1 MKKLLLF
8 LNIVSVSYVAYSQCT
23 PVNCLSSLPPYGGVC
38 DTVLMDGVVNT
49 PYSDFESFHI
59 TTACFDAGLVDP
71 NNAGI
76 GIKITSIH
84 TFSFTNLPAGITGAP
99 NQTSYTSPANGCVS
113 FSGIPTQIGYFLLS
127 VNFKANVTAYPFG
140 GGSCTGFSVN
150 QNNNDASY
158 EIYLKIKP
166 NPSFNLPSNTYC
178 LNDPPVAINLTGTS
192 GGTFSGPGVS
202 GTTFDPSIAGVG
214 THIIK
219 YVVSAQQ
226 GAAIAPASDSAFFT
240 VQVVSPAYNYY
251 VDADADGY
259 GDANASPLQSCNATP
274 PSGYVA
280 NNTDCDD
287 TNPGINPGALEVP
300 LNGIDENCDGI
311 DNIIDND
318 NDGYDSSVDCNDNDP
333 SINPGATEICDGI
346 DNNCNSNIDEGFTF
360 YTYYLD
366 TDGDG
371 YGVSSSTISSCLSS
385 APTGYASQS
394 GDCNDLNPLINPG
407 MTELCDNLDN
417 NCNGQ
422 VDEGLPIITFYL
434 DADLDG
440 YGVSTNTVDSC
451 APPLGYSP
459 LAGDCDDSNP
469 NINPGISEACD
480 GIDNNCNGNIDEGLP
495 LFIYYAD
502 ADGDGYGSPND
513 SIQNCGPIS
522 GYVSNNDDCDDNNI
536 LINPS
541 IANDPYGNAIDENCD
556 GVDGH
561 VNVENILQALGIR
574 IFPNPA
580 NDKVYL
586 SGNANGECRI
596 RIFNMQGRMMNEKI
610 ITFHEIMELPVD
622 KLPSGT
628 YMIEF
633 DHFETGISGYSKLLI
648 VR

>member
-8 LNIVSVSYVAYSQCT
+8 LSIVSVSYVAYSQCT

-59 TTACFDAGLVDP
+59 TTACFDAGLINP
-71 NNAGI
+71 SNSGT
-76 GIKITSIH
+76 GIKITSLH
-84 TFSFTNLPAGITGAP
+84 NFSFTNLPGGITGAP
-99 NQTSYTSPANGCVS
+99 NQSSYTSPANGCVS
-113 FSGIPTQIGYFLLS
+113 FTGIPTEIGYFLLS
-127 VNFKANVTAYPFG
+127 VNFQANVTAYPFG
-140 GGSCTGFSVN
+140 GGSCTGFSIN
-150 QNNNDASY
+150 QNNNNASY

-166 NPSFNLPSNTYC
+166 NPSFNLPSNIYC

-287 TNPGINPGALEVP
+287 TNPGINPGAFEVP

-311 DNIIDND
+311 DGIVDND

-333 SINPGATEICDGI
+333 SINPGATETCDGI
-346 DNNCNSNIDEGFTF
+346 DNNCDGNIDEGFTI

-366 TDGDG
+366 ADGDG
-371 YGVSSSTISSCLSS
+371 YGISSSTISSCLTSP
-385 APTGYASQS
+385 PTGYASQS
-394 GDCNDLNPLINPG
+394 GDCNDANAMINPG
-407 MTELCDNLDN
+407 MNEICDNLDN

-451 APPLGYSP
+451 AAPLGYSP

-513 SIQNCGPIS
+513 SIQNCGPVS

-541 IANDPYGNAIDENCD
+541 IANDPYGNGIDENCD
-556 GVDGH
+556 GVDGY

-586 SGNANGECRI
+586 SGNAGGECRI

-633 DHFETGISGYSKLLI
+633 DHFDTGISGYSKLLI